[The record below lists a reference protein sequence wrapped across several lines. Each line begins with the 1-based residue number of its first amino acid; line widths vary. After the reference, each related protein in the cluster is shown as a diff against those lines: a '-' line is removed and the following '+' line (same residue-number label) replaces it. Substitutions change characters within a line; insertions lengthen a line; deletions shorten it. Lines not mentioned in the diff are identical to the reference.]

1 MLSFLSETTNR
12 LEKDPS
18 NAGAIAGGVI
28 GACVV
33 LFVVVGILFLRY
45 HVDKILQCLTN
56 DAYSNYINWLK
67 GYCDKCKIIFE
78 MK

>member
-1 MLSFLSETTNR
+1 MLSFLLETTNP

-18 NAGAIAGGVI
+18 NAAAIAGGVI

-45 HVDKILQCLTN
+45 HVDNIIRCLTN
-56 DAYSNYINWLK
+56 DAYSNYINWRK
-67 GYCDKCKIIFE
+67 GNCDKCKIIFE